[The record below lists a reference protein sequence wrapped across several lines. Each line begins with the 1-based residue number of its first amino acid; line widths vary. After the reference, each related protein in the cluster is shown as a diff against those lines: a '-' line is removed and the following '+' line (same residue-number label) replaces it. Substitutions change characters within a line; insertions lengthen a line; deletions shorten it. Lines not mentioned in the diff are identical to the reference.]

1 MLATAMIR
9 RSWAVQARRV
19 AFTVALTTAAML
31 MAAARAQSA
40 GNQTRTDSEWLQAIQ
55 NAAQRSNY
63 SGTIYYQQGGE
74 VRSSRIVHQFDGTV
88 AYQRVQMLDGERR
101 EYVRKGDA
109 VQCLLPDAK
118 RVIIEK
124 RPIGG
129 NFPALSTSAP
139 EDILRFY
146 SLRRGPIDRVAD
158 LECRVIELEPKDAD
172 RYGYRLW
179 VERATGLLLR
189 AQMLK
194 AREEVIEQVA
204 FTEVRIGEP
213 FDASRLKA
221 SWPTDGWRVDKVE
234 TKPVELGWAFEVPP
248 GFRQQSAVVRRFSRG
263 GAHDTL
269 QAVYSDG
276 LATFSV
282 FIEPDQG
289 SDSGASSGRGRS
301 RGPVSAYV
309 HRLGDTMITVVGE
322 VPPETVRNVA
332 LSVKAPQAR

>member
-1 MLATAMIR
+1 MRATAMIR
-9 RSWAVQARRV
+9 RSWAIHARRV
-19 AFTVALTTAAML
+19 AFTVALTTAATFV
-31 MAAARAQSA
+31 AAARAQPA
-40 GNQTRTDSEWLQAIQ
+40 GNQARTDSEWLQAIQ

-63 SGTIYYQQGGE
+63 SGTIYHQQGGE
-74 VRSSRIVHQFDGTV
+74 VRTSRIVHQFDGTV
-88 AYQRVQMLDGERR
+88 AYQRVQVLDGERR

-109 VQCLLPDAK
+109 VQCLLPDTK
-118 RVIIEK
+118 RVIIER

-139 EDILRFY
+139 ENILRSY
-146 SLRRGPIDRVAD
+146 NLRKGAFDRVAD
-158 LECRVIELEPKDAD
+158 LECQVIELEPKDGN

-194 AREEVIEQVA
+194 GGTEVIEQMA
-204 FTEVRIGEP
+204 FTEVHIGEP

-221 SWPTDGWRVDKVE
+221 SWPTEGWRVDKIE
-234 TKPVELGWAFEVPP
+234 TKPVELGWGFDVPP
-248 GFRQQSAVVRRFSRG
+248 GFRQQSAVVRRFSHG
-263 GAHDTL
+263 SDHDTL

-289 SDSGASSGRGRS
+289 SDRGAGSGRGRS
-301 RGPVSAYV
+301 RAPVSVYV

>member
-1 MLATAMIR
+1 MIR
-9 RSWAVQARRV
+9 RSWAIQARRV
-19 AFTVALTTAAML
+19 AFTVALTTAATFV
-31 MAAARAQSA
+31 AAARAQPA

-63 SGTIYYQQGGE
+63 SGTIYHQQGGE
-74 VRSSRIVHQFDGTV
+74 VRTSRIVHQFDGTV
-88 AYQRVQMLDGERR
+88 AHQRVQVLDGERR

-109 VQCLLPDAK
+109 VQCLLPESK

-146 SLRRGPIDRVAD
+146 SLRKGSLERVAD
-158 LECRVIELEPKDAD
+158 LECQVIELEPKDD
-172 RYGYRLW
+172 NRYGYRLW
-179 VERATGLLLR
+179 VERTSGLLLR
-189 AQMLK
+189 AQMLDGH
-194 AREEVIEQVA
+194 ADVIEQMA
-204 FTEVRIGEP
+204 FTDVRIGEP
-213 FDASRLKA
+213 FDAARLKA
-221 SWPTDGWRVDKVE
+221 SWPTEGWRVDKIE
-234 TKPVELGWAFEVPP
+234 TKPVELGWAFDVPP
-248 GFRQQSAVVRRFSRG
+248 GFQQRSAVMRRFNHDN
-263 GAHDTL
+263 AHDTL

-289 SDSGASSGRGRS
+289 SDSGLGSGKSRP
-301 RGPVSAYV
+301 RGPVNMYV

-322 VPPETVRNVA
+322 VPPDTVRNVA
-332 LSVKAPQAR
+332 LSVKAPPAR

>member
-19 AFTVALTTAAML
+19 ALTVALTTAATL
-31 MAAARAQSA
+31 VAAARAQPA
-40 GNQTRTDSEWLQAIQ
+40 GDQARTDGEWLQAIQ

-63 SGTIYYQQGGE
+63 SGTIYYQQGSE
-74 VRSSRIVHQFDGTV
+74 VRSSRIVHQFDGAV
-88 AYQRVQMLDGERR
+88 AYQRVQILDGERR

-109 VQCLLPDAK
+109 VQCLLPDTK

-124 RPIGG
+124 RPLGG
-129 NFPALSTSAP
+129 NFPALSNSAP
-139 EDILRFY
+139 EDILRLY
-146 SLRRGPIDRVAD
+146 NLSKGAVERIAD
-158 LECRVIELEPKDAD
+158 LECQVIELEPKDGN

-179 VERATGLLLR
+179 VERSSGLLLR
-189 AQMLK
+189 AQMLNGN
-194 AREEVIEQVA
+194 REVIEQMA

-221 SWPTDGWRVDKVE
+221 SWPTDGWRVEKIE
-234 TKPVELGWAFEVPP
+234 TKPVELGWALDVPA
-248 GFRQQSAVVRRFSRG
+248 GFRQLRAVIRRFGSG
-263 GAHDTL
+263 SAHDTL

-289 SDSGASSGRGRS
+289 SADGAASRATS
-301 RGPVSAYV
+301 RGPVSAYI

-322 VPPETVRNVA
+322 VPPNTLRDVA